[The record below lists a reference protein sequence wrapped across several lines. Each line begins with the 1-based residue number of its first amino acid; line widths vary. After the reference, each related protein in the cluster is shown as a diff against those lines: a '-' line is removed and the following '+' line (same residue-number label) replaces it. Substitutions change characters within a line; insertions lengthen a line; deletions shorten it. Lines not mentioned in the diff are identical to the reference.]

1 MSEPTQIG
9 FIGLGQMGAPMA
21 QRLLGPEVT
30 LHVFDPSEAAAR
42 RLTDAGAVGHASPA
56 AVADVATLVF
66 ACLPSPRVS
75 EDVALGANGVAS
87 GKAIRVYVEMS
98 TIGTAAIGRIAD
110 GLARHGIGTVDAP
123 ISGGPPGARAG
134 TLAVMAAGAPEALA
148 VADAALRRIGRTVYT
163 LGDRPGFG
171 QMMKLVNNLVV
182 AANMASTFEALVLG
196 AKAGLDPSTMV
207 DVLNASTGRSLVT
220 TDIVPRAIL
229 PGSFDFGATIAVMDK
244 DVTLGLAEAASLA
257 VPMWT
262 LEQAA
267 RLWHFAVTQGRK
279 SDDMTTMIQM
289 LEDWAGAKVRSRPS
303 AR

>member
-1 MSEPTQIG
+1 MREPTQIG

-21 QRLLGPEVT
+21 QRLLAPEIT

-42 RLTDAGAVGHASPA
+42 RLADAGAVRHASPA
-56 AVADVATLVF
+56 AVADAATLVF
-66 ACLPSPRVS
+66 ACLPNPQVS
-75 EDVALGANGVAS
+75 ETVALGADGVAS

-98 TIGTAAIGRIAD
+98 TIGTATIGRIAD
-110 GLARHGIGTVDAP
+110 GLARHAIATVDAP

-148 VADAALRRIGRTVYT
+148 VADAALRRIGRTVYI
-163 LGDRPGFG
+163 LGDRPGLG
-171 QMMKLVNNLVV
+171 QTMKLVNNLVV

-244 DVTLGLAEAASLA
+244 DVTLGLAEAAALS

-279 SDDMTTMIQM
+279 SDDITTMIQM
-289 LEDWAGAKVRSRPS
+289 LEDWAGAKVRSRDVPG
-303 AR
+303 